1 MQRTFVLGDKW
12 IYYKWY
18 CGKKTADTILVDIVK
33 PLTEK
38 LLHENLIDQWFFIRY
53 DDPKSHLRIRFR
65 CKQVSNIGMIIN
77 EVKKA
82 IDYFVANDLIWKVRT
97 DTYQRELERYGKQ
110 TIVDA
115 EQFFFIDSTTCI
127 NALNMIEDDELLF
140 LFALKSI
147 DTLLESFNYD
157 TKNKIEF
164 VKPNLIAFKKE
175 FNSDKQLSKQLN
187 KKYASL
193 KEKTI
198 AFMTENSDEDFIPLF
213 NLLENKKKKLNQ
225 LSTIVLNKK
234 KLEISINQLLSSYV
248 HMMINRLFRDQQRL
262 HELVSYDFLSRYY
275 NFLLAKNKQL

>member
-82 IDYFVANDLIWKVRT
+82 IDYFVANDLIWKVQT

-225 LSTIVLNKK
+225 LSTIILNKK

>member
-213 NLLENKKKKLNQ
+213 NLLENKKKKLSQ
-225 LSTIVLNKK
+225 LSTIILNKK

>member
-38 LLHENLIDQWFFIRY
+38 LLHKSLIDQWFFIRY

-82 IDYFVANDLIWKVRT
+82 IDYFVANDLIWKIQT

-110 TIVDA
+110 TIEDA

-147 DTLLESFNYD
+147 DNLLESFNYD
-157 TKNKIEF
+157 TKDKIEF
-164 VKPNLIAFKKE
+164 VKPNLRAFKKE
-175 FNSDKQLSKQLN
+175 FNSDKLLSKQLN

-213 NLLENKKKKLNQ
+213 NILENKKKKLNQ
-225 LSTIVLNKK
+225 LSTIILNKK

-275 NFLLAKNKQL
+275 NFLLAKN